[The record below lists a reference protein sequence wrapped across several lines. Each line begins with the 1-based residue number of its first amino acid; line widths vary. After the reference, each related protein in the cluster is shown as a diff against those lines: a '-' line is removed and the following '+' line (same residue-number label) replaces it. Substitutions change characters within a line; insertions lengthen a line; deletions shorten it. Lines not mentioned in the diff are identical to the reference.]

1 MHFYTVLEDVRL
13 RCGKKVG
20 RMPTI
25 NMACRGIVSMETE
38 RGEDMEEEKRITTE
52 ELLKLL
58 FKEKSLEHFL
68 RRNESAYQNIT
79 FSEYLSSWC
88 KSHGEVPEHVIRRAN
103 LEKSF
108 GHQLFSGKR
117 KPSRDT
123 VIQLAFAMGA
133 DVDTA
138 QEMLRIARK
147 SLLYPRIKRD
157 TVIIYCL
164 HNGIGLLDT
173 EIILQDLG
181 LPILG
186 GRDQ

>member
-1 MHFYTVLEDVRL
+1 MIDE
-13 RCGKKVG
+13 
-20 RMPTI
+20 PTEGEATA
-25 NMACRGIVSMETE
+25 MA
-38 RGEDMEEEKRITTE
+38 EEQRISTD

-58 FKEKSLEHFL
+58 FKERSLEQFL
-68 RRNESAYQNIT
+68 QRNESAYLNT
-79 FSEYLSSWC
+79 GFSDYISAWC
-88 KSHGEVPEHVIRRAN
+88 RTHQEVPEQLIFRAN

-123 VIQLAFAMGA
+123 VLQLAFAMGA
-133 DVDTA
+133 DVASA
-138 QEMLRIARK
+138 QEMLKVARK

-164 HNGIGLLDT
+164 HNRVSLVDT

>member
-1 MHFYTVLEDVRL
+1 
-13 RCGKKVG
+13 
-20 RMPTI
+20 
-25 NMACRGIVSMETE
+25 MADEKQVST
-38 RGEDMEEEKRITTE
+38 D

-58 FKEKSLEHFL
+58 FKERSLEQFL
-68 RRNESAYQNIT
+68 LRNESAYLNAD
-79 FSEYLSSWC
+79 FSDYLSNWC
-88 KSHGEVPEHVIRRAN
+88 KSHQEIPEQLIRRAN

-123 VIQLAFAMGA
+123 VIQLAFAMRA
-133 DVDTA
+133 SVAQA
-138 QEMLRIARK
+138 QEMLKVARK
-147 SLLYPRIKRD
+147 SVLYPRIKRD

-164 HNGIGLLDT
+164 HNRVSLLDT
-173 EIILQDLG
+173 EIILENLG

>member
-1 MHFYTVLEDVRL
+1 
-13 RCGKKVG
+13 
-20 RMPTI
+20 
-25 NMACRGIVSMETE
+25 MADEKQVST
-38 RGEDMEEEKRITTE
+38 D

-58 FKEKSLEHFL
+58 FKERSLEQFL
-68 RRNESAYQNIT
+68 LRNESAYLNAD
-79 FSEYLSSWC
+79 FSDYLSNWC
-88 KSHGEVPEHVIRRAN
+88 KSHQEIPEQLIRRAN

-123 VIQLAFAMGA
+123 VIQLAFAMQA
-133 DVDTA
+133 SVAQA
-138 QEMLRIARK
+138 QEMLKVARK
-147 SLLYPRIKRD
+147 SVLYPRIKRD

-164 HNGIGLLDT
+164 HNQISLLDT
-173 EIILQDLG
+173 EIILEDLG

>member
-1 MHFYTVLEDVRL
+1 
-13 RCGKKVG
+13 
-20 RMPTI
+20 
-25 NMACRGIVSMETE
+25 MADEKQVST
-38 RGEDMEEEKRITTE
+38 D

-58 FKEKSLEHFL
+58 FKERSLEQFL
-68 RRNESAYQNIT
+68 LRNESAYLNAD
-79 FSEYLSSWC
+79 FSDYLSNWC
-88 KSHGEVPEHVIRRAN
+88 KSHQEIPEQLIRRAN

-123 VIQLAFAMGA
+123 VIQLAFAMQA
-133 DVDTA
+133 SVAQA
-138 QEMLRIARK
+138 QEMLKVARK
-147 SLLYPRIKRD
+147 SVLYPRIKRD

-164 HNGIGLLDT
+164 HNNVSLLDT
-173 EIILQDLG
+173 EIILENLG

>member
-1 MHFYTVLEDVRL
+1 
-13 RCGKKVG
+13 
-20 RMPTI
+20 
-25 NMACRGIVSMETE
+25 MADEKQVST
-38 RGEDMEEEKRITTE
+38 D

-58 FKEKSLEHFL
+58 FKERSLEQFL
-68 RRNESAYQNIT
+68 LRNESAYLNAD
-79 FSEYLSSWC
+79 FSDYLSNWC
-88 KSHGEVPEHVIRRAN
+88 KSHQEIPEQLIRRAN

-123 VIQLAFAMGA
+123 VIQLAFAMQA
-133 DVDTA
+133 SVAQA
-138 QEMLRIARK
+138 QEMLKVARK
-147 SLLYPRIKRD
+147 SVLYPRIKRD

-164 HNGIGLLDT
+164 HNHVSLLDT
-173 EIILQDLG
+173 EIILENLG